1 MKNFYKNLLSQA
13 EKLYRHNRQGS
24 YKTKERYFEAYKRFL
39 NFVGNKFHLQ
49 KLQSISGK
57 HLSAYIE
64 YMQDKGYSAS
74 TIKTDL
80 AAIRFWHDQISNAN
94 MYYLQT
100 ANFCYK
106 GENLVV
112 LTEPGV
118 QANSTK

>member
-1 MKNFYKNLLSQA
+1 MSKFYINLLSQA

-24 YKTKERYFEAYKRFL
+24 FKTKERYFEAYKRFL
-39 NFVGNKFHLQ
+39 HFVGSVYHLQ

-57 HLSAYIE
+57 HLAVYIE

-80 AAIRFWHDQISNAN
+80 AAIRFWHDQIPYAKYVLPTNSE
-94 MYYLQT
+94 
-100 ANFCYK
+100 FFWK
-106 GENLVV
+106 DENSAV

-118 QANSTK
+118 RANSTK